1 MLTWGNCSSVSLSLP
16 LVCVA
21 QKQLSLAGAGAVVRG
36 LGWHHL
42 AHRRTH
48 CRGWQWCLAE
58 KTCALVFLWCPPSA
72 PGWPQSWAAGL
83 QPHQPFL
90 CPNELSAF
98 LKGTGPRGSLPL
110 PPGPLWAAAAHWPL
124 KFLAGCSARVPSM
137 TAELATF
144 SSLFTFL
151 LPSVLNDT
159 GCLINLVTGFSSEA

>member
-1 MLTWGNCSSVSLSLP
+1 MVLTWGNCSSVSLSLP

-21 QKQLSLAGAGAVVRG
+21 QNQLSFTGAGSAVRNP
-36 LGWHHL
+36 GWHHL
-42 AHRRTH
+42 AHGHACVWLRR
-48 CRGWQWCLAE
+48 LAPWFSLVPS
-58 KTCALVFLWCPPSA
+58 TC
-72 PGWPQSWAAGL
+72 PGQPQSWAAGL
-83 QPHQPFL
+83 QPHQPPR

-124 KFLAGCSARVPSM
+124 KFLAGRSAPVPPM

-151 LPSVLNDT
+151 LQSVLNET
-159 GCLINLVTGFSSEA
+159 GCLINSVTGFSSEE